1 MVNSFQENVGR
12 PLLALNSTTKSKSL
26 CVSCLLSGVDQLL
39 VLHYRG
45 LHQQMPEKPNPQIIC
60 AYRRSSYSGHVSE
73 ALGTTK
79 EHIKQLLKCEKY
91 YYPKTS
97 G

>member
-1 MVNSFQENVGR
+1 MVNSFQENVGL

-26 CVSCLLSGVDQLL
+26 CVSCLPSGVDQLL

-45 LHQQMPEKPNPQIIC
+45 LRQQMPKKPNLQIIC
-60 AYRRSSYSGHVSE
+60 TYRLSSCSGHVSE

-91 YYPKTS
+91 YPETS